1 MNLILGTSWKTSL
14 AGVATILIALGTLIK
29 AGSDGTITTAQ
40 ITGFATA
47 ITAGLGLIKARDHD
61 VSSEAAGVT
70 PAQKSAVQAIAT
82 QAQTT
87 PTKTP

>member
-1 MNLILGTSWKTSL
+1 MQSLLGTSWKTSL

-47 ITAGLGLIKARDHD
+47 ITAGIGLIKARDSG
-61 VSSEAAGVT
+61 VSSEEEGAT
-70 PAQKSAVQAIAT
+70 PAQKQAVANIAT
-82 QAQTT
+82 AAQTT